1 VEQAIQHL
9 EPEHHWTAASDD
21 AFLHRITFD
30 FLTQLEKKM
39 ESTPISQAELAE
51 KLDVTESAVSRV
63 LNNPENLTL
72 RTIVRYARAVG
83 VKVGLVAYDDDDP
96 EDFYGPVNS
105 EIFSMC
111 WKKAGR
117 PHDYWELANNF
128 QVISVT
134 TISVHWIATQQLSF
148 PMVSNDL
155 DPWGDVISLSWSKA
169 SFEFTYAE
177 CEVPVSLLIDKTGSN
192 AIYA

>member
-1 VEQAIQHL
+1 VEQAIQHW

-30 FLTQLEKKM
+30 FLTQVEKKM

-51 KLDVTESAVSRV
+51 RLGVTESAVSRV
-63 LNNPENLTL
+63 LNSPQNLTL
-72 RTIVRYARAVG
+72 RTIVRYARAIG
-83 VKVGLVAYDDDDP
+83 IKVSLVAYDDDDS

-111 WKKAGR
+111 WQKAGR

-128 QVISVT
+128 QAISTT
-134 TISVHWIATQQLSF
+134 TISVHWISWCQLEF
-148 PMVSNDL
+148 PVVQNAIDTWGNPCLVS
-155 DPWGDVISLSWSKA
+155 WARAKIQ
-169 SFEFTYAE
+169 YAYE
-177 CEVPVSLLIDKTGSN
+177 EYEVPVSLMISRTGSN
-192 AIYA
+192 EFHG

>member
-1 VEQAIQHL
+1 
-9 EPEHHWTAASDD
+9 
-21 AFLHRITFD
+21 
-30 FLTQLEKKM
+30 M

-111 WKKAGR
+111 WQKAGR